1 MATTSRAKVA
11 RFVSCFIHEGE
22 IKELSPI
29 TQGHINE
36 TWLSTV
42 DVQGRLVQFVHQR
55 INPAVFP
62 DGLLVLENIER
73 ITHHLR
79 NSGSYHYDVL
89 ELLEV
94 KQQKD
99 SEGSNFQTSSF
110 GRYWKRDEEGAI
122 WRTYRFI
129 EGAVAH
135 NVCPTPECAFEG
147 GRAFGSFLRGLTN
160 LSATSLHLSLPGF
173 QNIAG
178 RLSALGVA
186 EKDAPKDRM
195 KDAAEELSYAHQS
208 SERASSLS
216 FLLTNPARLRI
227 THGDTKL
234 NNVLFDRESG
244 VARCVIDLDT
254 VMPGS
259 PLYDYGDFARQIG
272 VRCSE
277 DEILEEVPQIQW
289 DFLRAGTQG
298 FLAGVGTQYFSED
311 EFKAL
316 GKMPWLISFTL
327 GVRFLTDYLSGDRYF
342 RISYEGHNLVRARCQ
357 FAIASAYLEGQEELS
372 DLIEGVV
379 PIP

>member
-1 MATTSRAKVA
+1 
-11 RFVSCFIHEGE
+11 
-22 IKELSPI
+22 
-29 TQGHINE
+29 
-36 TWLSTV
+36 
-42 DVQGRLVQFVHQR
+42 
-55 INPAVFP
+55 
-62 DGLLVLENIER
+62 VLENIER
-73 ITHHLR
+73 ITRHLR
-79 NSGSYHYDVL
+79 NSGSYNYDAL

-99 SEGSNFQTSSF
+99 YESPNSLTSSS
-110 GRYWKRDEEGAI
+110 GRYWKRDEEGGI

-135 NVCPTPECAFEG
+135 NVCTSPECAFEG
-147 GRAFGSFLRGLTN
+147 GRAFGSFLRELTT

-178 RLSALGVA
+178 RFTALWAA
-186 EKDAPKDRM
+186 EKDAPQERAKE
-195 KDAAEELSYAHQS
+195 AAEELSYAHQS
-208 SERASSLS
+208 SERGLSLS
-216 FLLTNPARLRI
+216 FLLTNPARVRI

-277 DEILEEVPQIQW
+277 DEILEKVPPIEW
-289 DFLRAGTQG
+289 DFLQAGTRG
-298 FLAGVGTQYFSED
+298 FLAGVGDEYFSED

-342 RISYEGHNLVRARCQ
+342 RVSYERHNLVRARCQ

-372 DLIEGVV
+372 DVIERMA
-379 PIP
+379 PTR